1 MRKSRREGVGRNVKG
16 IPLPL
21 RYPCFFSRVIELRG
35 MARDDMDNSTA
46 THLSIYHLCLL
57 LVSHI
62 VLVSFLVSFLRLV
75 APSRSRYLSSCLLV
89 SSHPSCYCV
98 SSSSRLRLSSVPSS
112 YSSPI
117 ISIVHLSARIAPSLP
132 FPVALILPH
141 IAVLRSSLPAAV
153 LSISSSSFH
162 PRTDGE
168 IELMKTA
175 RPSYRRA
182 ARPSRHRPTPQ

>member
-1 MRKSRREGVGRNVKG
+1 MINQSLIASSHCHLLISSSSR
-16 IPLPL
+16 P
-21 RYPCFFSRVIELRG
+21 
-35 MARDDMDNSTA
+35 
-46 THLSIYHLCLL
+46 
-57 LVSHI
+57 
-62 VLVSFLVSFLRLV
+62 
-75 APSRSRYLSSCLLV
+75 PSRSCVSLSSRSLPVIYRLV
-89 SSHPSCYCV
+89 SRLVPSSCYCV
-98 SSSSRLRLSSVPSS
+98 SSSSRLRLSSVQSS

-132 FPVALILPH
+132 FPVVLILPH

-175 RPSYRRA
+175 RPSYRQT
-182 ARPSRHRPTPQ
+182 ARPSRHRHAPAQ